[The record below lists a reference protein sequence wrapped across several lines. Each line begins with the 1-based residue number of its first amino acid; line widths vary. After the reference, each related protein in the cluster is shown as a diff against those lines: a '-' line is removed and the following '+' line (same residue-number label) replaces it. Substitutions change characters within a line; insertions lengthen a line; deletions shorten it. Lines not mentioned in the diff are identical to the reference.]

1 MDIDDYGDH
10 AAVNCGPTHHHACA
24 CREAYFE
31 ERLAALQKTVDFE
44 RKMVANESA
53 KLSATRDKL
62 KEAARL
68 ATESAQLADGL
79 AKDLAAANDRNA
91 GWEKAAESW
100 FASPEAAQRLEG
112 YRELALKVNAA
123 ELALA
128 AANERAGRLEA
139 KLRSLCERLDEWWY
153 EADPMGDVKKGERH
167 PWTVAARKA
176 LEVPD
181 AL

>member
-1 MDIDDYGDH
+1 MDSTYDGFN
-10 AAVNCGPTHHHACA
+10 AA
-24 CREAYFE
+24 EAAMAE
-31 ERLAALQKTVDFE
+31 SRIKIRDLTRQLAA
-44 RKMVANESA
+44 ANE
-53 KLSATRDKL
+53 KLAES
-62 KEAARL
+62 ARL

-79 AKDLAAANDRNA
+79 AKD
-91 GWEKAAESW
+91 
-100 FASPEAAQRLEG
+100 
-112 YRELALKVNAA
+112 
-123 ELALA
+123 LA

>member
-79 AKDLAAANDRNA
+79 AKDLAAAN
-91 GWEKAAESW
+91 
-100 FASPEAAQRLEG
+100 
-112 YRELALKVNAA
+112 
-123 ELALA
+123 
-128 AANERAGRLEA
+128 ERAGRLEA

-153 EADPMGDVKKGERH
+153 EADPMGDVKNGERH